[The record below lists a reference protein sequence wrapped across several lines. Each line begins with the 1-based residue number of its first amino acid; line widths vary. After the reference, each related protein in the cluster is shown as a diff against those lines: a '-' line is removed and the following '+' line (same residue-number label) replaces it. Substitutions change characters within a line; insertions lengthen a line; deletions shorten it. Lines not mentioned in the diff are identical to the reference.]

1 MRIHSLAIGLGF
13 ICHTAFAATP
23 TTLPPVFVSGAR
35 SAEQGLD
42 IPAATTLIGRQA
54 IEDSGA
60 RDLGELLRRVPG
72 IHVSDGIG
80 DGGSANIDMRGFGAT
95 ANSNVVILVN
105 GRKINPATDSSTLYL
120 SSIDLENVEQIEI
133 IEGSAGILY
142 GNQAVGGLINV
153 ITRRPDA
160 RSLRAKLG
168 GGSYDG
174 WELLAGITERLDQQV
189 GLSVQAAKRGNDNY
203 RERNASR
210 MQRLDARLEVDHQGG
225 RSYIDVQR
233 LDDYSQTPGALFA
246 SELAADR
253 RQAVF
258 PNDYL
263 DTTSQVLRIGTGQ
276 TLGAH
281 WRIEAELALRND
293 QREFVQSFRGF
304 PGTPSTQDRD
314 TIELTPRLI
323 GHFGDNVVTLGID
336 LQRTDYLLLTAFG
349 PQGNQQD
356 IAAVYGQVMHPLS
369 SVLSA
374 TAGLRHAQ
382 VQNDINNGGTPVD
395 LDDSATVGSLG
406 LVYRPDPAW
415 RLFLRA
421 DQNYRFAKVDEHTN
435 VPFGQPAGL
444 KNQTGVSYEAGAELT
459 RDTYSLSARAYRL
472 DLKDEISF
480 DAVSFS
486 NVNLPRSRRLGFGL
500 SADTALLSS
509 VQVGAGY
516 DYIDSRITS
525 GTHSGSSVPLVP
537 VHKANLYAQYQPQAD
552 WLLRLDVAYVGEQY
566 LGSDYAN
573 TAPPLDAYTVVDLT
587 AHRDLGDWRLSARIN
602 NLFDARYS
610 ETGSSSFAGDGYNPA
625 PERNF
630 WIEASYRFEE

>member
-1 MRIHSLAIGLGF
+1 MRIRSLAIGLSLVSQ
-13 ICHTAFAATP
+13 TALAATP
-23 TTLPPVFVSGAR
+23 TTLPPVFVSGTR
-35 SAEQGLD
+35 SAEHGLD
-42 IPAATTLIGRQA
+42 MPAATTLIGRREIA
-54 IEDSGA
+54 DSGA
-60 RDLGELLRRVPG
+60 RDLEELLRRVPG
-72 IHVSDGIG
+72 IHVADSIG

-120 SSIDLENVEQIEI
+120 NSIDLENVEQIEI

-160 RSLRAKLG
+160 RSLNAKSG

-174 WELLAGITERLDQQV
+174 WELQGGITERLGQQV
-189 GLSVQAAKRGNDNY
+189 GLSVQATRRESDNY

-225 RSYIDVQR
+225 FSYVDAQL
-233 LDDYSQTPGALFA
+233 LDDYVQTPGALFA

-258 PNDYL
+258 PNDYF
-263 DTTSQVLRIGTGQ
+263 DTTSQVLRIGTEQ
-276 TLGAH
+276 ALGAH
-281 WRIEAELALRND
+281 WRIEAELAVRDD

-304 PGTPSTQDRD
+304 PGTPSTQDRE

-323 GHFGDNVVTLGID
+323 GRFGDNVWTLGAD

-349 PQGNQQD
+349 PQGIAQD
-356 IAAVYGQVMHPLS
+356 IAALYGQVMHPLS
-369 SVLSA
+369 SRLSV

-382 VQNDINNGGTPVD
+382 VQNDINNGGIPVD
-395 LDDSATVGSLG
+395 LDDAVTVGSLG
-406 LVYRPDPAW
+406 LVYRPEPAW
-415 RLFLRA
+415 RLFARA

-435 VPFGQPAGL
+435 VPFGQPVGL
-444 KNQTGVSYEAGAELT
+444 KNQRGVSYEAGAELT
-459 RDTYSLSARAYRL
+459 RNAYDLGVRAYRL
-472 DLKDEISF
+472 DLEDEISF
-480 DAVSFS
+480 DAVTFS

-500 SADTALLSS
+500 SADIAVSPT
-509 VQVGAGY
+509 VQLGAGY
-516 DYIDSRITS
+516 DYIDSKITS

-537 VHKANLYAQYQPQAD
+537 VHKANLYAECRPQDD

-566 LGSDYAN
+566 LGSDYTN
-573 TAPPLDAYTVVDLT
+573 TAPPLDAYTVADLS

-610 ETGSSSFAGDGYNPA
+610 ETGASSFAGNGYNPA

-630 WIEASYRFEE
+630 WVEASYRFEE

>member
-1 MRIHSLAIGLGF
+1 MRIRSLAIGLGF
-13 ICHTAFAATP
+13 ICHAALAATP
-23 TTLPPVFVSGAR
+23 TTLPPVFVSGTR

-42 IPAATTLIGRQA
+42 IPAATTLIGRQE

-60 RDLGELLRRVPG
+60 RDLGELLRRIPG

-80 DGGSANIDMRGFGAT
+80 DSGSANIDMRGFGAT

-120 SSIDLENVEQIEI
+120 NSIDLENVEQIEI

-153 ITRRPDA
+153 ITRQPDA
-160 RSLRAKLG
+160 RSLHAKLG

-174 WELLAGITERLDQQV
+174 WELLAGITERLGQQV
-189 GLSVQAAKRGNDNY
+189 GLSVQAAKRGSDNY
-203 RERNASR
+203 REHNASR

-225 RSYIDVQR
+225 RSYIDAQR

-281 WRIEAELALRND
+281 WRIEAELALRDD

-395 LDDSATVGSLG
+395 LDDSVMVGSLG

-500 SADTALLSS
+500 SADTALSSS

-537 VHKANLYAQYQPQAD
+537 VHKGNLYAQYQPQAD
-552 WLLRLDVAYVGEQY
+552 WLLRLDVAYVGQQY

-573 TAPPLDAYTVVDLT
+573 TSPPLDAYTVADLT
-587 AHRDLGDWRLSARIN
+587 AHRDLGDWRLGARIN

>member
-1 MRIHSLAIGLGF
+1 MRIRSLAIGLGF
-13 ICHTAFAATP
+13 ICHAALAATP
-23 TTLPPVFVSGAR
+23 TTLPPVFVSGTR

-42 IPAATTLIGRQA
+42 IPAATTLIRRQE

-60 RDLGELLRRVPG
+60 RDLGELLRRIPG

-80 DGGSANIDMRGFGAT
+80 DGGSASIDMRGFGAT

-120 SSIDLENVEQIEI
+120 NSIDLENVEQIEI

-153 ITRRPDA
+153 ITRQPDA
-160 RSLRAKLG
+160 RSLHAKLG

-174 WELLAGITERLDQQV
+174 RELLAGITERLGQQV
-189 GLSVQAAKRGNDNY
+189 GLSVQAAKRGSDNY
-203 RERNASR
+203 REHNASR

-281 WRIEAELALRND
+281 WRIEAELALRDD

-356 IAAVYGQVMHPLS
+356 ITAVYGQVMHPLS

-395 LDDSATVGSLG
+395 LDDSVMVGSLG

-459 RDTYSLSARAYRL
+459 RDTYSLSARAYHL

-500 SADTALLSS
+500 SADTALSSS

-537 VHKANLYAQYQPQAD
+537 VHKGNLYAQYQPQAD
-552 WLLRLDVAYVGEQY
+552 WLLRLDVAYVGQQY

-573 TAPPLDAYTVVDLT
+573 TSPPLDAYTVADLT
-587 AHRDLGDWRLSARIN
+587 AHRDLGDWRLGARIN